1 MMKMQIVRCAKR
13 IQMGAGIDK
22 QVGEGLGG
30 RVKMLQIVWCGVGF
44 YEDEHLIRK
53 LKNEK

>member
-1 MMKMQIVRCAKR
+1 
-13 IQMGAGIDK
+13 MGAGIDK